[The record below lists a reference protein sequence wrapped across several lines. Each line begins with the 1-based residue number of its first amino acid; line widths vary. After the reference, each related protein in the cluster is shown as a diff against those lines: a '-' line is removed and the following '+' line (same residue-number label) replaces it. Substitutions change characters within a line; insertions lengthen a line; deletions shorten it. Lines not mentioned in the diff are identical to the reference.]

1 MSSKSFHWEKGLGI
15 CNLFL
20 LSLLIKRVLF
30 LPLEPRQ
37 QQLLL
42 EQLLGERQQPAAAA
56 AQVRVALQLLDRETA
71 RPQEPAH
78 PAVVQGHEPRQ
89 PERVGRHRA
98 RAGARFQP
106 SGQFGGR
113 ILPDWL
119 RWQKILDPRV

>member
-15 CNLFL
+15 CNLLL

-30 LPLEPRQ
+30 PPLEPRQ

-56 AQVRVALQLLDRETA
+56 AQVRVALQLLDREAA

-98 RAGARFQP
+98 RAGACFQP
-106 SGQFGGR
+106 SGQFGVRLCR
-113 ILPDWL
+113 IGCDGCDGI
-119 RWQKILDPRV
+119 RE